1 MLVPSYVCFFL
12 FYCFFIVYWKMVE
25 LEEVGKAQM
34 SLMAFSLFKFSV
46 QTTFCTLDDYHP
58 KMYWIFPTLHAKEQ
72 WRPQCLAKEC
82 DSVLGIFICLRFV
95 PLRNPYFFSYQVSLF
110 QEDYK
115 QLAQHDSLW
124 SFIACAPKKYEGS
137 PVLEYS
143 NMFSYCSVAYR

>member
-1 MLVPSYVCFFL
+1 MLLSFLLLLHCLLENGGTWGGGKGPNESYGI
-12 FYCFFIVYWKMVE
+12 FFIQVLCSNHM
-25 LEEVGKAQM
+25 
-34 SLMAFSLFKFSV
+34 
-46 QTTFCTLDDYHP
+46 FCTLDDYHP